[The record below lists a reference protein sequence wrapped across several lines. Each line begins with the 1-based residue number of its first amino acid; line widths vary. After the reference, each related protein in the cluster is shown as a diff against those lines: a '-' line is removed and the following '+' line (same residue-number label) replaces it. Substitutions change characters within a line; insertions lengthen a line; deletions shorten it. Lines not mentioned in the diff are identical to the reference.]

1 MKKGVNS
8 ERREGRGGEGR
19 RREGRRGEEGR
30 GRRRGKKAMF
40 IIFVF
45 NYHQS
50 QLSSNM
56 DSKRDRASGRKLLS
70 SEQQDLHPGE
80 GV

>member
-8 ERREGRGGEGR
+8 ERREGGGGG
-19 RREGRRGEEGR
+19 EGRRGEEGR

-45 NYHQS
+45 NYHQT

>member
-1 MKKGVNS
+1 
-8 ERREGRGGEGR
+8 
-19 RREGRRGEEGR
+19 
-30 GRRRGKKAMF
+30 MF

-45 NYHQS
+45 NYHQT

-70 SEQQDLHPGE
+70 SEQQDLHQGE